1 MKGILA
7 TTLFCLSSLA
17 ASVAAAEY
25 SEEQLAMQHLLMSEG
40 VIASPEE
47 LNTRMADL
55 MEKQRNWHDIKRL
68 LEAGA
73 DPNSAPIDP
82 ADAEA
87 EKAPHNRSYLYKCVR
102 ACEDVRLMYM
112 LIDAGASVNVPL
124 PDNLT
129 LLHHLAVR
137 FERFQKMNPT
147 QWEDFLDLLIYRGIN
162 LNQQTGEGITAL
174 MIASKNAHID
184 LVKYLV
190 DKGADTSLRLN
201 KGQRAMDLVPE
212 ENENAAQIREI
223 LQSAE
228 QAS

>member
-1 MKGILA
+1 MKGIIA
-7 TTLFCLSSLA
+7 TSLFCLSALTA
-17 ASVAAAEY
+17 GVAAAEY
-25 SEEQLAMQHLLMSEG
+25 SEEQLAMQYLLVAEG
-40 VIASPEE
+40 VISSPKEIDSR
-47 LNTRMADL
+47 LAYLID
-55 MEKQRNWHDIKRL
+55 KQRNWHDIKRL

-73 DPNSAPIDP
+73 NPDGAPVDP

-102 ACEDVRLMYM
+102 TCEDVRLMYM
-112 LIDAGASVNVPL
+112 LIDAGAGVNVSL

-129 LLHHLAVR
+129 LLHHIAVR
-137 FERFQKMNPT
+137 FENFRKMNPT
-147 QWEDFLDLLIYRGIN
+147 QWEDFLDVLINRGIN

-174 MIASKNAHID
+174 MIASKNANLD